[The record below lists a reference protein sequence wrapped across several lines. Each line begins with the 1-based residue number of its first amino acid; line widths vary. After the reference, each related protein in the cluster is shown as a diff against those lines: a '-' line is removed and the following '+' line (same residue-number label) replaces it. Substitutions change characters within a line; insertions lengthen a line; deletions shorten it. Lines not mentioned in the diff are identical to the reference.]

1 LGWDVFTYNGSD
13 RKIYVP
19 AGSVNAYKSATNWS
33 EYADAIV
40 GYDFEESEESG
51 GNFIT
56 FTVDGIEYQAEEGMT
71 WEEWVGS
78 SFNTDNK
85 AKLHGQNVVHSCYF
99 VASGTTN
106 VAKTDVIVANRN
118 YKKTNTAIC

>member
-1 LGWDVFTYNGSD
+1 MWDNSKITVNYTSETSELVDQMIATKSNTSNVVKGYNISNIISFT
-13 RKIYVP
+13 I
-19 AGSVNAYKSATNWS
+19 AGT
-33 EYADAIV
+33 
-40 GYDFEESEESG
+40 
-51 GNFIT
+51 T
-56 FTVDGIEYQAEEGMT
+56 YQAEEGMT